1 MPARRTLICLVVAIF
16 ALVSSA
22 SAAAT
27 TITAIE
33 GREFKGQVVEVT
45 GLQCDQASEGKATI
59 TWGDGHVSQ
68 GTVVFLA
75 NRTLTVSA
83 GIVQGNA
90 GHTYAKAGKYN
101 GTVSGTYSCQGDAA
115 EFTGAAFV
123 ANVEPL
129 STISATEG
137 KPFKGQV
144 AEAKVPCDVI
154 SHEQATIA
162 WGDGKSSEATVTLTP
177 PDHLMV
183 SGSHTY
189 TAAGTYS
196 ATVEGTYQCS
206 QISRQFSA
214 GFTAHVAA
222 VSQEPPPTGT
232 TPTQTTPPPTQTQ
245 PPPPPSA
252 KATFTLASIT
262 PGHAVLDASASAP
275 AGTNVA
281 SYSWSVGGSSQPDA
295 VCEGSQP
302 QLTVMS
308 RAAMDTT
315 IALTA
320 VDTQGAATTTQQT
333 INIPA
338 PLLIASKSAH
348 AAAVVSHGAPS
359 STHKV
364 VGSAVTPSFTVVAE
378 CAGKTKTTI
387 PPLAFKG
394 VLPAGAGITAGG
406 APPPEC
412 NKNVEFGA
420 ADVQGCLEPINE
432 PSELPGGIT
441 AALAALLCGSHD
453 ESFCIAPLKAAAD
466 AGANFVSNELGE
478 ATASRAGAT
487 EAAVIKQGAMRAV
500 TEALTKMGFP
510 SYYSWDPVRINGLD
524 IDPHNGQPIL
534 VIPSASV
541 VVSADASIYLHGFQ
555 ISPIHTVALYLPSS
569 GGSLGE
575 ISLPHKIP
583 IIGTLPFTGDI
594 SIALQ
599 RAHTKLSNGD
609 TCAFDCAAIRVS
621 AELPGVFSD
630 KNGKGLS
637 AIGVITADD
646 QEGLELDSLE
656 VTVPYAEIAGIGVE
670 KVDFRY
676 RRGDDSLRGEATL
689 NLLASGVVTAK
700 FAFVHGDFQEG
711 HVAWD
716 AGDGTGIDLGG
727 PIPIFLTRLGGG
739 ITVDPSVL
747 SAEGAIAGGG
757 HVFGC
762 SLFGIS
768 GTLTIQFA
776 PFELNA
782 NAAGELL
789 CNHVAEEYFHVDE
802 AGDIGLGGNVHIE
815 IYVISFEAG
824 IAFEVSQ
831 GHFQFDGNVS
841 ACLKLLYEPCLG
853 AEVVVSDHGVGV
865 CADLGFTHAGA
876 GIVFPDET
884 HFMLDSCNIAQFRSL
899 PMPANLAS
907 LRHFPTAHG
916 PTASSAQTLPG
927 FTVPHGQ
934 SVAAL
939 GVVGTGG
946 APSVTLHG
954 PDGRTITTPANGYL
968 KDANEVVIA
977 DGRKT
982 METYFFINHPAPG
995 KWTITSDPGSAT
1007 VSAVQ
1012 QSAALPSPNL
1022 HAKVT
1027 RAHGGRERLRYSLR
1041 RIPGQQVTFVERE
1054 KGHGFRELG
1063 SAHGSHGTILF
1074 TPSSTLGQRREIIA
1088 WVSQGGQPREDVTL
1102 AHYTAPPPPPLPA
1115 PRGLTVKRHGATVT
1129 VRWHPTSGAHGYTL
1143 TVRVANGATQYY
1155 ASGAPPHGTPSVTLS
1170 APDYLGLRVSVAAQ
1184 AQGKTHRLGHSATA
1198 KLRPGP
1204 QPRGV
1209 AVKPLTS

>member
-1 MPARRTLICLVVAIF
+1 MHLKLARTATAGLIYLAVATF

-33 GREFKGQVVEVT
+33 GREFKGQVVEVS

-59 TWGDGHVSQ
+59 SWGDGHVSS
-68 GTVVFLA
+68 GTVVFLG

-83 GIVQGNA
+83 GVVKGNE
-90 GHTYAKAGKYN
+90 GHTYAKAGKYS
-101 GTVSGTYSCQGDAA
+101 GTVKGTYSCQGDAA

-154 SHEQATIA
+154 SNERATIA
-162 WGDGKSSEATVTLTP
+162 WGDDKSSEATVTLTP
-177 PDHLMV
+177 PDRLVV

-189 TAAGTYS
+189 AAAGTYS

-206 QISRQFSA
+206 QIPRQFSA
-214 GFTAHVAA
+214 GFTAHVAP
-222 VSQEPPPTGT
+222 VSQEPPPTET
-232 TPTQTTPPPTQTQ
+232 TPTQTTPPP
-245 PPPPPSA
+245 PAPSA
-252 KATFTLASIT
+252 KAAFTLAST
-262 PGHAVLDASASAP
+262 APGHAVLDASASAP
-275 AGTNVA
+275 AGTSVA
-281 SYSWSVGGSSQPDA
+281 RYSWSVGGSAQPDA

-302 QLTVMS
+302 QLTVMT
-308 RAAMDTT
+308 RAATDTT

-320 VDTQGAATTTQQT
+320 IDTQGTATTTQQT
-333 INIPA
+333 IDIPA
-338 PLLIASKSAH
+338 PLLTASKSAR
-348 AAAVVSHGAPS
+348 AAALVSHTPPS

-364 VGSAVTPSFTVVAE
+364 VGTSVTPSFTVLAE

-394 VLPAGAGITAGG
+394 VLPAGAGVTAGG

-420 ADVQGCLEPINE
+420 ADVQGCLEPIND

-441 AALAALLCGSHD
+441 LGLAALLCGAHD
-453 ESFCIAPLKAAAD
+453 ESFCIKPLEAAAD
-466 AGANFVSNELGE
+466 VGASFISNELSE
-478 ATASRAGAT
+478 ATTSRAGAT
-487 EAAVIKQGAMRAV
+487 EASPPIPGVERTVDA
-500 TEALTKMGFP
+500 ALAKMGFP
-510 SYYSWDPVRINGLD
+510 SYYSWDPVRIDGLD
-524 IDPHNGQPIL
+524 IDPRNGQPIL

-555 ISPIHTVALYLPSS
+555 ISPIHTVALYLPAS
-569 GGSLGE
+569 GGALGE

-583 IIGTLPFTGDI
+583 IIGSLPFNGNI

-599 RAHTKLSNGD
+599 RAHTTLSNGD
-609 TCAFDCAAIRVS
+609 TCAFDCAAITVS
-621 AELPGVFSD
+621 AELPGIFSSE
-630 KNGKGLS
+630 GHGLS
-637 AIGVITADD
+637 AGGVITADD

-656 VTVPYAEIAGIGVE
+656 VKIPHAEIAGIGVE
-670 KVDFRY
+670 RVDFRY

-689 NLLASGVVTAK
+689 DLLASGVITAR
-700 FAFVHGDFQEG
+700 FAFVHGAFQEG

-716 AGDGTGIDLGG
+716 AGEGTGIDLGG

-739 ITVDPSVL
+739 ITVNPTVL
-747 SAEGAIAGGG
+747 SAEGSIAGGG
-757 HVFGC
+757 QVLGC
-762 SLFGIS
+762 ALFGIS

-789 CNHVAEEYFHVDE
+789 CNHVSEEYFHVDE
-802 AGDIGLGGNVHIE
+802 AGDIGLGANVYIE

-841 ACLKLLYEPCLG
+841 ACIKVLGEHCLG
-853 AEVVVSDHGVGV
+853 AEVVVSDHGVGA

-907 LRHFPTAHG
+907 LRHFPTAHD
-916 PTASSAQTLPG
+916 PTASAAQTLPG
-927 FTVPHGQ
+927 FTIPHGQ

-954 PDGRTITTPANGYL
+954 PDGRTIATPADGYL
-968 KDANEVVIA
+968 KDSNEVVIV

-1027 RAHGGRERLRYSLR
+1027 RAHAGRERLRYSLR
-1041 RIPGQQVTFVERE
+1041 AIPGQQVTFVERE
-1054 KGHGFRELG
+1054 KAHGFRALG
-1063 SAHGSHGTILF
+1063 SAHGSRGTILF
-1074 TPSSTLGQRREIIA
+1074 TPSSALGHRREVIA
-1088 WVSQGGQPREDVTL
+1088 WVSQGSQPREDVTL
-1102 AHYTAPPPPPLPA
+1102 AHYTAPPPLPLPA
-1115 PRGLTVKRHGATVT
+1115 PRGLTAKRHGATVT
-1129 VRWHPTSGAHGYTL
+1129 VRWRPTSGAHGYAL
-1143 TVRVANGATQYY
+1143 TVRLANGAPRYY
-1155 ASGAPPHGTPSVTLS
+1155 ALGAPTHGTPSVTLS
-1170 APDYLGLRVSVAAQ
+1170 APAYLALRVSVAAQ
-1184 AQGKTHRLGHSATA
+1184 AQGKTHRAGHSATV
-1198 KLRPGP
+1198 KLRAGA

-1209 AVKPLTS
+1209 AVKPLDS